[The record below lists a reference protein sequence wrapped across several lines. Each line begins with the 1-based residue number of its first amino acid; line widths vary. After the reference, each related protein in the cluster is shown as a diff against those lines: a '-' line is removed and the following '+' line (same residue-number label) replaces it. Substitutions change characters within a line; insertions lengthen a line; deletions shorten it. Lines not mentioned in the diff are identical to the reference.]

1 MRVDYV
7 VESVWVVLSSRRLE
21 VMRSEA
27 RVSQEEK
34 LGVNLRH
41 IQCEVLVTNM
51 SRRNTS
57 FNNQCP
63 HLKK

>member
-1 MRVDYV
+1 
-7 VESVWVVLSSRRLE
+7 
-21 VMRSEA
+21 MRSEA

-57 FNNQCP
+57 FYDQCP